1 MPVRA
6 LSIVV
11 SIVCL
16 LASAGAGR
24 ANDTVKVASAQKG
37 FWDTTVLL
45 YGDRA
50 GIFKAEGLDLE
61 ITWTNGGAAPEQAA
75 ISGSV
80 DIAAANGILGA
91 ITAYAKGAPIR
102 IVAAEATGVNDLFW
116 YAKADSGLKSFSDLA
131 GKTVGFSSPGS
142 SSNMVALA
150 LIAKAGVNA
159 KPVPT
164 GGAPGTLT
172 QVMSDQ
178 IDVGWAVPPLFFDL
192 IDQDKIRIIGRGS
205 DIPEM
210 RDQTVRVFETN
221 ADTLKNRRQVLVR
234 FFRAYQKV
242 LDWAYSE
249 PKALEDF
256 AADNKVSID
265 QARRARDGFYP
276 KAALELAPI
285 SNLDLTIRQAIDLKR
300 ISAPLTPEQEKQLID
315 IVYDPRKDK

>member
-1 MPVRA
+1 MPMRA
-6 LSIVV
+6 MPMAV
-11 SIVCL
+11 SIACV
-16 LASAGAGR
+16 LATANAAL
-24 ANDTVKVASAQKG
+24 ANDTVRVASAQKG
-37 FWDTTVLL
+37 FWDTTILL
-45 YGDRA
+45 YGDSA

-61 ITWTNGGAAPEQAA
+61 ITWTSGGAAPEQAV

-80 DIAAANGILGA
+80 DLAAANGILGA
-91 ITAYAKGAPIR
+91 VTAYAKGAPVR

-116 YAKADSGLKSFSDLA
+116 YAKAESGLKSFSELA

-150 LIAKAGVNA
+150 LIEKAGVNA

-164 GGAPGTLT
+164 GGAPATLT
-172 QVMSDQ
+172 QVMSGQ

-192 IDQDKIRIIGRGS
+192 IDQGTLRIVGRGL

-221 ADTLKNRRQVLVR
+221 TDTLKNRRQVLVR

-265 QARRARDGFYP
+265 QARRARDEFYP
-276 KAALELAPI
+276 KAALELAPV
-285 SNLDLTIRQAIDLKR
+285 SNLDLTVKQAIDLKR
-300 ISAPLTPEQEKQLID
+300 LSAPLTPEQVKELID
-315 IVYDPRKDK
+315 IVYDPRRDK

>member
-1 MPVRA
+1 MRTPRAFCGMLLIGPVVA
-6 LSIVV
+6 I
-11 SIVCL
+11 
-16 LASAGAGR
+16 GAAR

-37 FWDTTVLL
+37 FWDTTILL
-45 YGDRA
+45 YGDNA

-61 ITWTNGGAAPEQAA
+61 ITWTSGGAAPEQAV

-80 DIAAANGILGA
+80 DLAAANGILGA
-91 ITAYAKGAPIR
+91 VTAYAKGAPVR

-116 YAKADSGLKSFSDLA
+116 YATAESGLKSFGDLA

-142 SSNMVALA
+142 SSNMVVLA
-150 LIAKAGVNA
+150 LIAQADVNA

-164 GGAPGTLT
+164 GGAPATLT
-172 QVMSDQ
+172 QVMSGQ

-192 IDQDKIRIIGRGS
+192 IDQGKLRIIGRGS

-221 ADTLKNRRQVLVR
+221 TDTLKNRREVLAR
-234 FFRAYQKV
+234 FFRAYQKL
-242 LDWAYSE
+242 LDWAYRD

-265 QARRARDGFYP
+265 QARRARDEFYP
-276 KAALELAPI
+276 KAALQLAPV
-285 SNLDLTIRQAIDLKR
+285 SNLDLTVKQAIDLKR
-300 ISAPLTPEQEKQLID
+300 LSAPLTPVQVKELID
-315 IVYDPRKDK
+315 IVYDPRGDK